1 MGFSQWEGWVFMK
14 MSTKGRYAV
23 RILLSIARYQKNGP
37 VPKKIIAAEEGISAD
52 YIEQIIVPLKND
64 GLCVGIR
71 GVKGGF
77 KLAKDPADITVYDIL
92 AASEGVMKMVDCDQ
106 LDCAGRDKNQC
117 ATRPVWEGASR
128 VLQEFF
134 EKITLK
140 DLVDRATEYEKT
152 SAASYSI

>member
-1 MGFSQWEGWVFMK
+1 MK

-52 YIEQIIVPLKND
+52 YIEQIIVPLKNE

-77 KLAKDPADITVYDIL
+77 RLSKEPDDITVFQIL
-92 AASEGVMKMVDCDQ
+92 RASEGVMKLVDCDQ
-106 LDCAGRDKNQC
+106 MDCQGRDKNKC
-117 ATRPVWEGASR
+117 ATRPVWEGASK
-128 VLQEFF
+128 VLEDYFS
-134 EKITLK
+134 KITLG
-140 DLVDRATEYEKT
+140 DLIKKVAEYEK
-152 SAASYSI
+152 SGAASYSI

>member
-1 MGFSQWEGWVFMK
+1 MK

-23 RILLSIARYQKNGP
+23 RILLSIARYQHLGP

-64 GLCVGIR
+64 GLVVGIR

-77 KLAKDPADITVYDIL
+77 KLAKEPVDITVYDIL
-92 AASEGVMKMVDCDQ
+92 AASEGVMTLVECDQ
-106 LDCAGRDKNQC
+106 MDCAGRDKNKC
-117 ATRPVWEGASR
+117 ATRPVWEGASQ
-128 VLQEFF
+128 VLKDYF

-140 DLVDRATEYEKT
+140 DLIDRAAEYEK
-152 SAASYSI
+152 SSVASYSI

>member
-1 MGFSQWEGWVFMK
+1 MK

-64 GLCVGIR
+64 GLVVGIR

-77 KLAKDPADITVYDIL
+77 QLAKEPADITVYRIL
-92 AASEGVMKMVDCDQ
+92 RASEGAMKLVDCDQ
-106 LDCAGRDKNQC
+106 MDCQGRDKNKC
-117 ATRPVWEGASR
+117 ATRPIWEGASQ
-128 VLQEFF
+128 VLKDYFS
-134 EKITLK
+134 KITLK
-140 DLVDRATEYEKT
+140 DLLDKVAKFEKEGAAT
-152 SAASYSI
+152 YSI

>member
-1 MGFSQWEGWVFMK
+1 MK

-23 RILLSIARYQKNGP
+23 RILLSIARYQHMGP

-64 GLCVGIR
+64 GLVVGIR

-77 KLAKDPADITVYDIL
+77 RLAKDPQDITVYDIL
-92 AASEGVMKMVDCDQ
+92 STSEGVMKLVDCEQ
-106 LDCAGRDKNQC
+106 MDCSGRDKNKC
-117 ATRPVWEGASR
+117 ATRPVWEGASK
-128 VLQEFF
+128 VLKEYF

-140 DLVDRATEYEKT
+140 DLIDRAAEFEKCG
-152 SAASYSI
+152 AVSYSI